1 MHSGFHRIF
10 SIFTGIFCAIET
22 FLDSNCD
29 EEINLDLISVLQRI
43 MKHISVPRRF
53 FNPDLAKSL
62 FSCLGR
68 SIEALKNKET
78 LKNVESIC
86 KIIMTFTNGF
96 LRIQDNFQR
105 FNRDLQIELLK
116 FLAKLLV
123 CTTD

>member
-1 MHSGFHRIF
+1 
-10 SIFTGIFCAIET
+10 
-22 FLDSNCD
+22 
-29 EEINLDLISVLQRI
+29 

-78 LKNVESIC
+78 LENVESIC

-116 FLAKLLV
+116 FLAILAQCDPRGEWLKLKYEQYKICSHDDQRLDV
-123 CTTD
+123 ITEDEER